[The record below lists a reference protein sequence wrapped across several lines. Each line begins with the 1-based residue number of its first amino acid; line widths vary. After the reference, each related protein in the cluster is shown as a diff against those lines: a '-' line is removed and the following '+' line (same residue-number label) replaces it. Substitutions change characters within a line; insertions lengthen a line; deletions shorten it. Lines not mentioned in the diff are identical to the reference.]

1 MRGVTQIVERDDVRV
16 MFSSTGSSIWST
28 CCSPST

>member
-16 MFSSTGSSIWST
+16 MFSSTGSSI
-28 CCSPST
+28 